1 MDPLELESFERLEV
15 ANQKAHHLEA
25 LAVEKDRL
33 FLRRGQPFQLLV
45 KFRGRLFS
53 PGKDAIVLALHT
65 GPSPSQKDG
74 TLLRASSD
82 NAGELSVTAHG
93 SGDTWSLLE
102 ASTQASAPIGR
113 YTAFLETRHAKGGD
127 RTVRCFPL
135 GEIVLLFNAW
145 CKDDAV
151 YMEDDLLRSE
161 YVLNETGKIYVG
173 SQDYISSVP
182 WNFSQFAR
190 GLGDICFQIL
200 DKSNVALKDL
210 AADTKKRGDPIHVSR
225 VLSAMINSNDD
236 KGVLQGNW
244 SGKYPDGT
252 WPTSWTGSADI
263 LRCWYK
269 TQCQAVKYG
278 QCWVFAGVA
287 CTVMR
292 FFGLPTRCVTN
303 FTSAHDKDGNLSCD
317 RFYYESSNKQESHD
331 SVWNFHVWVESWMSR
346 KDIEEGYDGWQ
357 VVDPTP
363 QERSEGVFCCGPAP
377 VNAVRKGQV
386 ALGYETPFVFAEVNA
401 DVVMWSVAAD
411 GRRTRMSCITDHVG
425 RCISTKRAGRDERED
440 ITLQYKY
447 PEGSK
452 EERAAYARATCIV
465 RGEKPQPGVDDDYSR
480 PPRVPPA
487 PNGAGEQG
495 EQQEVVQGL
504 VLRTRLSRSAFVGS
518 DMDVHTSLRNP
529 SRRHAAV
536 VRLVLCAR
544 AVTYTG
550 IVKGICT
557 QRECTVKVPPGE
569 IVSEPLRIKYK
580 DYESQLRDQNII
592 RVTCA
597 ITLPGQETILAFSER
612 NIILETPEIHVMVLG
627 EPVVGRELKVEMS
640 LVNPLPQ
647 PLDDGVFSLEGP
659 GLTSLQQI
667 SCSDVVEPEKRVC
680 VSASFCPSKPGL
692 HNLIITF
699 NSNRLRNVHGEARVI
714 VRRA

>member
-1 MDPLELESFERLEV
+1 PSDPLELESFERLEV

-25 LAVEKDRL
+25 LTVEKDRL

-45 KFRGRLFS
+45 KFRGRLFN
-53 PGKDAIVLALHT
+53 PGNDAIALALHT
-65 GPSPSQKDG
+65 GPSPSQQDG

-82 NAGELSVTAHG
+82 SAGELSVTAHG
-93 SGDTWSLLE
+93 SGHTWSLLE
-102 ASTQASAPIGR
+102 ASTPAGAPIGR
-113 YTAFLETRHAKGGD
+113 YTAFLETRLAKGGD
-127 RTVRCFPL
+127 STVCCFPL
-135 GEIVLLFNAW
+135 GEIVLLFNVW

-173 SQDYISSVP
+173 SHDYISSVP

-200 DKSNVALKDL
+200 DKSNMALKDL
-210 AADTKKRGDPIHVSR
+210 AADTKKRGDPVHVSR
-225 VLSAMINSNDD
+225 VLSAMINCNDD

-244 SGKYPDGT
+244 SGKYPNGT
-252 WPTSWTGSADI
+252 CPTSWTGSADI
-263 LRCWYK
+263 LRCWHK

-317 RFYYESSNKQESHD
+317 RFYYESNNKQESHD

-357 VVDPTP
+357 VIDPTP
-363 QERSEGVFCCGPAP
+363 QERSEGMFCCGPAP
-377 VNAVRKGQV
+377 VRAVRKGQV
-386 ALGYETPFVFAEVNA
+386 SLGYETPFVFAEVNA

-411 GRRTRMSCITDHVG
+411 GRRTRMSCNTDHVG
-425 RCISTKRAGRDERED
+425 RCISTKRAGCDERED

-447 PEGSK
+447 PEGT
-452 EERAAYARATCIV
+452 RAETR
-465 RGEKPQPGVDDDYSR
+465 EW
-480 PPRVPPA
+480 RVPSP
-487 PNGAGEQG
+487 E
-495 EQQEVVQGL
+495 L
-504 VLRTRLSRSAFVGS
+504 VSLNRARTRGNSRDRDRGKLGWAMNMGGGEGGVMHINQLTTFEDQIPSTMLAMYGGKEAPT
-518 DMDVHTSLRNP
+518 HTHARTQVKTLQLPP
-529 SRRHAAV
+529 SSV
-536 VRLVLCAR
+536 KN
-544 AVTYTG
+544 VT
-550 IVKGICT
+550 
-557 QRECTVKVPPGE
+557 R
-569 IVSEPLRIKYK
+569 RIKYK
-580 DYESQLRDQNII
+580 DYGSQLRDQNII

-597 ITLPGQETILAFSER
+597 VTLPGQETILAFSER

-667 SCSDVVEPEKRVC
+667 SCSDRVEPEKNVC
-680 VSASFCPSKPGL
+680 VSASFCPRKPGL
-692 HNLIITF
+692 HNLVITF